1 MEVRYTFIF
10 IFGMLLNSLAQD
22 YHLSQPYQQLLSIS
36 PAFTA
41 QNNSIAFQGTY
52 RQQWRT
58 AGVPFQTQLVG
69 FQARP
74 LAARRQSGFL
84 GLGLLLARDIA
95 AQNVETN
102 AAQLHLAYHLPFERN
117 HLFSAGLQFGFSQ
130 RNFDPVGQWG
140 GQYDGLV
147 FDANIQPSISLQNRY
162 SASYLDAGL
171 GFAYAY
177 QRGTAREKTLS
188 HLKVGI
194 GAHHL
199 NQPRMQLLDVNARLR
214 PRLALFLMAEWSL
227 GSVRTALEPLICYQ
241 LQQPAQELIY
251 GLALK
256 HYLNGGPFSR
266 IGNVQTV
273 GFGLY
278 NRWQDAVIVQFK
290 MQLKQVQ
297 LACAYDL
304 TVSSFSK
311 APQFQSAFELQF
323 GYLFD

>member
-1 MEVRYTFIF
+1 MKVCYTFIF
-10 IFGMLLNSLAQD
+10 IFGLQLNSLAQD
-22 YHLSQPYQQLLSIS
+22 YHLSQPNSQAPSIS

-41 QNNSIAFQGTY
+41 QNNSLAIQGTY

-58 AGVPFQTQLVG
+58 AGVPFQTQIIG

-74 LAARRQSGFL
+74 LAARRQEGFL
-84 GLGLLLARDIA
+84 GVGLMVARDIA
-95 AQNVETN
+95 TQNIGTN
-102 AAQLHLAYHLPFERN
+102 TAQLHLAYHLPFERN
-117 HLFSAGLQFGFSQ
+117 HLFSAGLQFGFAQ
-130 RNFDPVGQWG
+130 RNFEPAGQWG
-140 GQYDGLV
+140 GQYDGLA
-147 FDANIQPSISLQNRY
+147 FDANILPSITLQNRY

-188 HLKVGI
+188 HFHIGI
-194 GAHHL
+194 GAQHL
-199 NQPRMQLLDVNARLR
+199 NQPRMQLLDANARLR
-214 PRLALFLMAEWSL
+214 PRLALLLQAEWCL
-227 GSVRTALEPLICYQ
+227 GSVRTALEPLVLYQ
-241 LQQPAQELIY
+241 LQQPAQEFLY
-251 GLALK
+251 GLAFK

-266 IGNVQTV
+266 TANVQTV

-278 NRWQDAVIVQFK
+278 NRWQDAVVVQFK

-297 LACAYDL
+297 LACAYDV

-311 APQFQSAFELQF
+311 APQLQSAFELQL

>member
-1 MEVRYTFIF
+1 MKNKLVFLLF
-10 IFGMLLNSLAQD
+10 FGILVNGYAQD
-22 YHLSQPYQQLLSIS
+22 FHVSQPSGQLLSIS

-41 QNNSIAFQGTY
+41 QNNPITFQGTY

-95 AQNVETN
+95 AQNIGTN

-117 HLFSAGLQFGFSQ
+117 HHFSAGLQFGFAQ
-130 RNFDPVGQWG
+130 RNFEPTGQWG
-140 GQYDGLV
+140 GQYDGLS

-188 HLKVGI
+188 HLEVGI

-199 NQPRMQLLDVNARLR
+199 NRAQIQLLDVNARLR
-214 PRLALFLMAEWSL
+214 PRLAVLMQAEWCL
-227 GSVRTALEPLICYQ
+227 GSVRTALEPLLCYQ
-241 LQQPAQELIY
+241 LQQPAQELLY
-251 GLALK
+251 GFGIK
-256 HYLNGGPFSR
+256 HYLDGGPFSR
-266 IGNVQTV
+266 IGNVQTL

-290 MQLKQVQ
+290 MQLRQVQ
-297 LACAYDL
+297 LACAYDF